1 MTGFRVGLAG
11 LFHET
16 HSFVQ
21 PSTPLEAFEQKYGPE
36 LLDCRGDGSPID
48 GFLETAQQQGW
59 EVWPLVDFRAMP
71 SGTVEDRVFEVY
83 WNTLRQML
91 LAAPPLNALFLVLHG
106 AMVTQSQ
113 LDVEGELLRRIRS
126 LPGLRRLPIFGVFDL
141 HANFTAAM
149 ARHATGL
156 VAYRQNPHTD
166 ARQAAQRAT
175 QLLARALEQPDHR
188 LRMHWRL
195 TPLVWPPTGT
205 GTADPPMASLTALAR
220 WIESQFP
227 QAWAVNVQAGFSYA
241 DTPTAGVS
249 FSVLTTAP
257 AAQAQQWLD
266 WLAQVALE
274 LRHLAYPQLPT
285 PQQVLSRTAAQ
296 THGPTLLVEPSDN
309 IGGGAPGDGTGVLR
323 AFLQADLQKAA
334 VVINDPQAVQL
345 VWSQPPGSRHTLAVG
360 GKGSG
365 LDLGAVV
372 LEVELLGTSP
382 GSFTLH
388 NPHSHLASMMGT
400 QIEMGPTAVVQHRG
414 ITILL
419 TSHKTPPF
427 DLGQWYSQ
435 GIDPTQ
441 LAWIGVKAAVAH
453 RAAYDPIAAAS
464 FTVETPGP
472 CTSDLRSLPYRH
484 LRRPVFPLDEI

>member
-21 PSTPLEAFEQKYGPE
+21 PSTPLEAFDQKYGPE
-36 LLDCRGDGSPID
+36 LLDCLGDGSPID
-48 GFLETAQQQGW
+48 GFLETAQQQEW

-71 SGTVEDRVFEVY
+71 SGTVEHQVFEVY
-83 WNTLRQML
+83 WVTLRQML
-91 LAAPPLNALFLVLHG
+91 LAAPQLDALFLVLHG
-106 AMVTQSQ
+106 AMLTDRE
-113 LDVEGELLRRIRS
+113 LDVEGELLRRIRT
-126 LPGLRRLPIFGVFDL
+126 LPQMKRLPIFGVFDL
-141 HANFTAAM
+141 HANFSAAM

-166 ARQAAQRAT
+166 ARQAAQRAA
-175 QLLARALEQPDHR
+175 QLLARTLEQPYPGP
-188 LRMHWRL
+188 RMHWRL

-205 GTADPPMASLTALAR
+205 GTADPPMATLTALAR

-227 QAWAVNVQAGFSYA
+227 QAWAINVQAGFSYA

-249 FSVLTTAP
+249 FSVLTPAP

-266 WLAQVALE
+266 WLAQTAVE
-274 LRHLAYPQLPT
+274 MRHLAHPQLPT
-285 PQQVLSRTAAQ
+285 PQQVLASIAAHP
-296 THGPTLLVEPSDN
+296 TGPTLLVEPSDN

-323 AFLQADLQKAA
+323 AFLQADLHRAA
-334 VVINDPQAVQL
+334 VIINDPQAVQQL
-345 VWSQPPGSRHTLAVG
+345 SNQPPGSRHTLAIG
-360 GKGSG
+360 GKGSS
-365 LDLGAVV
+365 LDRGPVV
-372 LEVELLGTSP
+372 LEVELLRTGT

-400 QIEMGPTAVVQHRG
+400 QIEMGPTAVIQHRG
-414 ITILL
+414 ITLLL

-435 GIDPTQ
+435 GIDPTK

-464 FTVETPGP
+464 YTVETPGP
-472 CTSDLRSLPYRH
+472 CSSDLRSLPYRH
-484 LRRPVFPLDEI
+484 LRRPVFPLDDI